1 MSKKRYRPACDHSG
15 QHGLVLSGG
24 LYSFVDSVEYTTDA
38 AAFDQSGA
46 ITTMP
51 GNASK
56 YLNCLVA
63 LDNGNLFITGMAYWY
78 FFLLMDCWLTFTMV
92 TGYYSIHL
100 NNFNLLNPVSIVNEF
115 YV

>member
-1 MSKKRYRPACDHSG
+1 MAKKRYRPACDHSG

-63 LDNGNLFITGMAYWY
+63 LDNGNLFITGMAHWY
-78 FFLLMDCWLTFTMV
+78 FFLLVDCWLTFK
-92 TGYYSIHL
+92 
-100 NNFNLLNPVSIVNEF
+100 
-115 YV
+115 